1 MTRIDMVCCLDNKPK
16 KSYAYYLNEIE
27 EGGIAGTYTNAKGI
41 NYPIVEVLADAYV
54 RKANELLK
62 LTYLFNV

>member
-1 MTRIDMVCCLDNKPK
+1 MVCCLDNKPK

-27 EGGIAGTYTNAKGI
+27 EGGIAGTYTGTKGI
-41 NYPIVEVLADAYV
+41 DYPIVEILADAYV

-62 LTYLFNV
+62 